1 MKSILTLYT
10 DITALYYD
18 HIIIIHS
25 RRAFYNRHQ
34 AMKNRTSHSTS
45 ISSRWRLSLH
55 LIMTYLYHYHKY
67 GVINVLKYLV
77 SA

>member
-45 ISSRWRLSLH
+45 ISMSMETKSPPDYD
-55 LIMTYLYHYHKY
+55 IYHYHKY

-77 SA
+77 GA